1 MLRKYKQRNYDVAH
15 TKQRFSI
22 KKFKFGAA
30 SVLVGLTFLGMAGTT
45 VLADETTSTGIELKQ
60 SASAGIVDEVKP
72 AKSELATD
80 AIASVDKTTE
90 SEVEALADY
99 TENVNTDVGG
109 TVPESSANIDP
120 NSSSKDTDKVA
131 VLEETAS
138 EKNVI
143 VSPAIT
149 TRSVDSAV
157 EKANVDKNS
166 VSEVSEELQK
176 RVQKDAI
183 YSPGDSSAKQT
194 YSGKAWIDNGGS
206 IDGQAS
212 DDIPL
217 AGVKVY
223 LQWVNGKGY
232 VSKVYYTT
240 TLADGTFAFDLSK
253 SEVDPNGEEHHF
265 QLAGDANFA
274 VRTWIENPDSSKYD
288 IIQAGDKIYGFHTRT
303 NRKNESWDFTA
314 GVNRIVNSQVIL
326 QEKKLTKD
334 WLKKPEAES
343 QIPSTADGTWHDRGI
358 YGRVNGLAWFDNG
371 DSAGTL
377 ANQWIKDGNDVP
389 ANGVKVA
396 ASYLNDEVTRLL
408 DQWKKD
414 HPGYTIED
422 FKAEQE
428 RVFTEYQAQHGVGS
442 HIAETVITTVD
453 KNGNYSIPFKGLYG
467 VSAYKANSGL
477 KVSHT
482 ITDEEFG
489 KVVRDEDVDN
499 SSLLKWNGTIGQKHR
514 HINEN
519 YLYVSPILSNYNIW
533 SPAFPKAMFGNPNNL
548 FTNVVAGSG
557 TNITSLN
564 FAILAPQ
571 PMLDIVDYDTTN
583 KVAVSGNVTN
593 STVGGLLPTREY
605 QVQWFRDGVAI
616 GEPQTIQSSVEGT
629 ATPEKFTVP
638 NDITKTTNFTLGLF
652 EQGQNT
658 KSLGNA
664 LALDSFIAV
673 FIEYKP
679 VDGVVAKDSEPAKPI
694 FKDKD
699 GNDTTPPEGTKF
711 TTVAGQVPDSVKTSY
726 PEGAMSVDPNM
737 VTIDPTTGV
746 VVVKGE
752 ALTKK
757 GTYVVPVEVTYPG
770 GSKAYTFATVNVK
783 DDATTTYTATG
794 GKLEKPF
801 GQAPSTDE
809 ITSKVTTDYPKEVK
823 DQPTMKVKEGAV
835 IPDGMTKGEFK
846 VPVVVTY
853 PDGTTD
859 EVDVTVTIKESEAEK
874 NAPSYKDTM
883 VVPGKPAES
892 TPSYGEGKTAPNG
905 TEYKIDENFKVPD
918 GYKVDIDKAT
928 GTVTVTAPEKSD
940 GTTAEEIEVPVIV
953 TYPDKSEDKV
963 IAKFQLDTD
972 ENGTPDVTDPDD
984 DGDGIPDVDDK
995 NPKTATKTAV
1005 AVDNVIVTEGQPI
1018 APIPV
1023 TVTSDDRNAKV
1034 EVSGLPD
1041 GLTYDSATCQITGTP
1056 DKLADWKDTEE
1067 TRDFPVTV
1075 KVTDGTGTVEKTFTI
1090 TVQRDT
1096 DGDGMPDVT
1105 DTDDDG
1111 DGIPDD
1117 TEKID
1122 GTNSKDPNSAA
1133 SVITPLDDQTGTVGE
1148 AITPVTVKVDKVPT
1162 DGSVTVTGLPDGVT
1176 YDPATGQIT
1185 GIPTKE
1191 GESTVTVAVLGKDGK
1206 PVMGVD
1212 GKPVTEEFKFTVKKL
1227 TDADKNEPK
1236 AKDQTVNIG
1245 ETPKA
1250 EDSIENLKDLPDGT
1264 KVEFETPIDTTTA
1277 GDKPGKVVVTY
1288 PDGSTDTVDVTVK
1301 VVDPST
1307 DADKNEPKAKDQTVN
1322 IGETPK
1328 AEDSIENLKDLPD
1341 GTKVEF
1347 ETPIDTTTAGDK
1359 PGKVVVTYP

>member
-30 SVLVGLTFLGMAGTT
+30 SVLVGLAFLGMSGTT
-45 VLADETTSTGIELKQ
+45 VLAAEATSTGIEPKQ

-99 TENVNTDVGG
+99 TENVNTDDGG

-131 VLEETAS
+131 VLEESAS

-157 EKANVDKNS
+157 EKANVDKNR

-183 YSPGDSSAKQT
+183 YSPGNSSAKQT

-217 AGVKVY
+217 AGVNVY

-253 SEVDPNGEEHHF
+253 SEVDPNGEKHHF
-265 QLAGDANFA
+265 QLAGDGNFA

-326 QEKKLTKD
+326 QEKTLTKD

-358 YGRVNGLAWFDNG
+358 YGRVSGLAWFDNG

-514 HINEN
+514 HINED
-519 YLYVSPILSNYNIW
+519 YLYVSPI
-533 SPAFPKAMFGNPNNL
+533 
-548 FTNVVAGSG
+548 
-557 TNITSLN
+557 
-564 FAILAPQ
+564 
-571 PMLDIVDYDTTN
+571 
-583 KVAVSGNVTN
+583 
-593 STVGGLLPTREY
+593 
-605 QVQWFRDGVAI
+605 
-616 GEPQTIQSSVEGT
+616 
-629 ATPEKFTVP
+629 
-638 NDITKTTNFTLGLF
+638 
-652 EQGQNT
+652 
-658 KSLGNA
+658 
-664 LALDSFIAV
+664 
-673 FIEYKP
+673 
-679 VDGVVAKDSEPAKPI
+679 
-694 FKDKD
+694 
-699 GNDTTPPEGTKF
+699 
-711 TTVAGQVPDSVKTSY
+711 
-726 PEGAMSVDPNM
+726 
-737 VTIDPTTGV
+737 
-746 VVVKGE
+746 
-752 ALTKK
+752 
-757 GTYVVPVEVTYPG
+757 
-770 GSKAYTFATVNVK
+770 
-783 DDATTTYTATG
+783 
-794 GKLEKPF
+794 
-801 GQAPSTDE
+801 
-809 ITSKVTTDYPKEVK
+809 
-823 DQPTMKVKEGAV
+823 
-835 IPDGMTKGEFK
+835 
-846 VPVVVTY
+846 
-853 PDGTTD
+853 
-859 EVDVTVTIKESEAEK
+859 
-874 NAPSYKDTM
+874 
-883 VVPGKPAES
+883 
-892 TPSYGEGKTAPNG
+892 
-905 TEYKIDENFKVPD
+905 
-918 GYKVDIDKAT
+918 
-928 GTVTVTAPEKSD
+928 
-940 GTTAEEIEVPVIV
+940 
-953 TYPDKSEDKV
+953 
-963 IAKFQLDTD
+963 
-972 ENGTPDVTDPDD
+972 
-984 DGDGIPDVDDK
+984 
-995 NPKTATKTAV
+995 
-1005 AVDNVIVTEGQPI
+1005 
-1018 APIPV
+1018 
-1023 TVTSDDRNAKV
+1023 
-1034 EVSGLPD
+1034 
-1041 GLTYDSATCQITGTP
+1041 
-1056 DKLADWKDTEE
+1056 
-1067 TRDFPVTV
+1067 
-1075 KVTDGTGTVEKTFTI
+1075 
-1090 TVQRDT
+1090 
-1096 DGDGMPDVT
+1096 
-1105 DTDDDG
+1105 
-1111 DGIPDD
+1111 
-1117 TEKID
+1117 
-1122 GTNSKDPNSAA
+1122 
-1133 SVITPLDDQTGTVGE
+1133 
-1148 AITPVTVKVDKVPT
+1148 
-1162 DGSVTVTGLPDGVT
+1162 
-1176 YDPATGQIT
+1176 
-1185 GIPTKE
+1185 
-1191 GESTVTVAVLGKDGK
+1191 
-1206 PVMGVD
+1206 
-1212 GKPVTEEFKFTVKKL
+1212 
-1227 TDADKNEPK
+1227 
-1236 AKDQTVNIG
+1236 
-1245 ETPKA
+1245 
-1250 EDSIENLKDLPDGT
+1250 
-1264 KVEFETPIDTTTA
+1264 
-1277 GDKPGKVVVTY
+1277 
-1288 PDGSTDTVDVTVK
+1288 
-1301 VVDPST
+1301 
-1307 DADKNEPKAKDQTVN
+1307 
-1322 IGETPK
+1322 
-1328 AEDSIENLKDLPD
+1328 
-1341 GTKVEF
+1341 
-1347 ETPIDTTTAGDK
+1347 
-1359 PGKVVVTYP
+1359 